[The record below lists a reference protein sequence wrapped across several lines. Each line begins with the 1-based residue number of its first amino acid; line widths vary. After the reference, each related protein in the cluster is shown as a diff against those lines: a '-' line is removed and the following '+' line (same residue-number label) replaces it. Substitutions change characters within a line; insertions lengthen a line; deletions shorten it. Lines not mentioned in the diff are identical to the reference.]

1 MAEEKQ
7 TQERV
12 ERILTE
18 NTHALDEDEK
28 KACLRLWRAI
38 AKRKKIRSKPEV
50 WAAGVYYTYCR
61 MVLKEE
67 VSKKTV
73 EELFNVSR
81 GAFTSRCTE
90 IRKLL
95 DLNLFDKRFTPP
107 KIYAE
112 SPFPKLEKALSLL
125 YMEGSVSGYFEVKE
139 KRRERVLLINLEDGG
154 EYLAEGKTVLNK
166 LKIGQLLQAT
176 LYPHGDAHVFAEA
189 IKIFDP
195 RDAHHRAYIE
205 SVKDYLSGNSLEKA
219 LEIQKDY
226 YEGFK
231 QYFGSPD
238 PIFENQRK
246 AQNALNAFIN
256 WYSYERKRPGKEK
269 TPAQSYLETH
279 ARFPEMPEVTFPR
292 EFLEAED
299 TEVGVVFDE
308 IGGIY
313 ILPHYSEVKELFK
326 GDYRKVP
333 DYPSLVDELVTE
345 EGFIP
350 AFLIRKMINENP
362 EKAVTVFSAT
372 YKKVKTLADIFELF
386 EKQRSDWKK
395 KPQPSIIPIKY

>member
-7 TQERV
+7 TRERD

-28 KACLRLWRAI
+28 KACLRLWRAV

-67 VSKKTV
+67 ISKKTV

-95 DLNLFDKRFTPP
+95 DLNLFDKRFTPT

-112 SPFPKLEKALSLL
+112 SPFPKLEKAMSLL

-139 KRRERVLLINLEDGG
+139 KRRERVLLIYLRDGG
-154 EYLAEGKTVLNK
+154 EYLAEGKTVLKK
-166 LKIGQLLQAT
+166 LKIGQMLQAT
-176 LYPHGDAHVFAEA
+176 LYPHGDAYVFAEA

-195 RDAHHRAYIE
+195 KDARHRAYIE

-219 LEIQKDY
+219 LELQKDY

-269 TPAQSYLETH
+269 TPAQSYLETG
-279 ARFPEMPEVTFPR
+279 RLPEIPEVTFPR

-299 TEVGVVFDE
+299 TEVGLVFDE

-313 ILPHYSEVKELFK
+313 VLPHYGEVKNLFK
-326 GDYRKVP
+326 EDCRRAP
-333 DYPSLVDELVTE
+333 DYQSLVDELVTE

-362 EKAVTVFSAT
+362 EQAVTVFSAT

>member
-7 TQERV
+7 TRERV

-18 NTHALDEDEK
+18 NTHALDEEEK
-28 KACLRLWRAI
+28 KACLRLWRAV
-38 AKRKKIRSKPEV
+38 ARRKKIRSKPEA

-73 EELFNVSR
+73 EELFNVSQR
-81 GAFTSRCTE
+81 AFTSRCTE

-107 KIYAE
+107 KIYSE
-112 SPFPKLEKALSLL
+112 SPFSKLEEALSLL
-125 YMEGSVSGYFEVKE
+125 YLEGSVSGYFEVKE
-139 KRRERVLLINLEDGG
+139 KRRESVLLIKLEDGG
-154 EYLAEGKTVLNK
+154 EYLAEGKTVLKK
-166 LKIGQLLQAT
+166 LKIGQMLHAT
-176 LYPHGDAHVFAEA
+176 LYPHGDAYVFAEV

-195 RDAHHRAYIE
+195 KDARHMAYIE
-205 SVKDYLSGNSLEKA
+205 SVKDYFSGNSLEKA

-238 PIFENQRK
+238 PILENQRK

-256 WYSYERKRPGKEK
+256 WYSCERKRPGKEK

-279 ARFPEMPEVTFPR
+279 GRLPEIPEVTFPR
-292 EFLEAED
+292 ELLEAED
-299 TEVGVVFDE
+299 TEVGLVFDE

-313 ILPHYSEVKELFK
+313 ILPHYGEVKKLFT
-326 GDYRKVP
+326 GDYRRVT
-333 DYPSLVDELVTE
+333 DYQSLVDELVTE
-345 EGFIP
+345 ERFIP

-362 EKAVTVFSAT
+362 EQAVTVFSAT